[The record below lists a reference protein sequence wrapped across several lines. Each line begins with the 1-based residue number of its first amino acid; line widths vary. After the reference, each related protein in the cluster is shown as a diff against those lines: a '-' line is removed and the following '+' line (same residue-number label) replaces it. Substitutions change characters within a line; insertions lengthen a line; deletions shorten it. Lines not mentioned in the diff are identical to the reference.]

1 MVKDHPDY
9 KRPIRVIK
17 RNTVPVIYPSA
28 KRASYDIGVSDYIII
43 RHARSGT
50 KHMAGYWFSF
60 YDIPKL
66 QED

>member
-9 KRPIRVIK
+9 KRPIRVIRK
-17 RNTVPVIYPSA
+17 HRLPVIYPSA
-28 KRASYDIGVSDYIII
+28 KHASNDIGISDYIII

-60 YDIPKL
+60 YDISRPEEK
-66 QED
+66 